1 MHIFQ
6 IIYFNFFSILFN
18 QVPVFDSSVQLLWI
32 ITLILVALTLLLF
45 LASIVARTRHWTHEQ
60 LVKTYQNKHFPLILD
75 YLDGEITEEEIE
87 EEFRGQGIEFSVFE
101 DIIFEMLGNLEGAE
115 ADKLRQ
121 LLYLD
126 PIFNYH
132 FQQLNS
138 SDNVECIKACNYFSH
153 VRLIN
158 FKVIK
163 KLQAL
168 LSSENKMLVFSA
180 ASALMASKE
189 VDIRVRALRTVAE
202 QEHYSRMA
210 LLEMVYNFHNNEEE
224 QMNLEGEALKNL
236 INDDNIPPKS
246 ASVLIEG
253 ASELGYQSLLPFF
266 VSKLESTKQRWQHP
280 EVLRA
285 LIKAQGDFYNSSASR
300 LINNFVTHYDS
311 EVRKSTAY
319 TLGRF
324 GDEESLKA
332 LYRLLHDR
340 HYEVK
345 VIAAKGLYENGEDGQ
360 AWLEASYEEEH
371 LNIRSIVNT
380 L

>member
-1 MHIFQ
+1 M
-6 IIYFNFFSILFN
+6 
-18 QVPVFDSSVQLLWI
+18 
-32 ITLILVALTLLLF
+32 ILVALTLLLF

-101 DIIFEMLGNLEGAE
+101 DIIFEMLENLEGAE

-126 PIFNYH
+126 PIFDYH
-132 FQQLNS
+132 FQQLKS

-163 KLQAL
+163 KLEAL

-189 VDIRVRALRTVAE
+189 VDIRARALRTVAE
-202 QEHYSRMA
+202 QVHYSRMA

-224 QMNLEGEALKNL
+224 QMEEEGEDLKNL
-236 INDDNIPPKS
+236 IDDDNIPPKS

-266 VSKLESTKQRWQHP
+266 VSKLESTGQRWQHP

-285 LIKAQGDFYNSSASR
+285 LIKAQGDFYNSSASP
-300 LINNFVTHYDS
+300 LIKTFITHYDS

-319 TLGRF
+319 TLGQF
-324 GDEESLKA
+324 EDEESLKA
-332 LYRLLHDR
+332 LYSLLHDR
-340 HYEVK
+340 NYEVK

-371 LNIRSIVNT
+371 LNIKSIVNT

>member
-1 MHIFQ
+1 M
-6 IIYFNFFSILFN
+6 
-18 QVPVFDSSVQLLWI
+18 
-32 ITLILVALTLLLF
+32 VALTLLLF
-45 LASIVARTRHWTHEQ
+45 LASIIARTSHWSHEQ
-60 LVKTYQNKHFPLILD
+60 LVKTYQNKHFPLILE

-87 EEFRGQGIEFSVFE
+87 KEFRGQGIEFSVFE
-101 DIIFEMLGNLEGAE
+101 EIIFEMLENLEGNE

-121 LLYLD
+121 LLYLE

-138 SDNVECIKACNYFSH
+138 SDKVECIKACNYFSH

-158 FKVIK
+158 YKVIK

-180 ASALMASKE
+180 ASALMASQE
-189 VDIRVRALRTVAE
+189 VDIRAKALRVVAE
-202 QEHYSRMA
+202 QAHYSRMA
-210 LLEMVYNFHNNEEE
+210 LLEMVYKFHNTEEE
-224 QMNLEGEALKNL
+224 QMQEEGEALKNL
-236 INDDNIPPKS
+236 IDDDDIPPKS

-266 VSKLESTKQRWQHP
+266 LSKLESTEQRWKHP
-280 EVLRA
+280 EILRA
-285 LIKAQGDFYNSSASR
+285 LIKAQGDFYNSGAFP
-300 LINNFVTHYDS
+300 LIEKYIDHADS
-311 EVRKSTAY
+311 EVRKSIAY
-319 TLGRF
+319 ALGKF
-324 GDEESLKA
+324 GDDKSLKG

-340 HYEVK
+340 DYEVK

-360 AWLEASYEEEH
+360 TWLEASYEEEH
-371 LNIRSIVNT
+371 LNIKSIVNT